1 MGVIRVPFVA
11 LLLVS
16 GLEGAMVSAARHA
29 AAPTIRT
36 RLNRG
41 AARTSLPPAYRP
53 MLARLVRSVGQQ
65 EGSEAAW
72 RVWSAFVFAARHHR
86 RQFRRSGEPY
96 ITHPLSVASLLAE
109 LQLDEA
115 SIMTGLLHDSV
126 EDTSAT
132 LDEVESRFGP
142 EVSTLVDGVTKL
154 TQLELRQEM
163 LRTAAADEEPSL
175 AFPRLT
181 LMADGVVEPSSAQKQ
196 AANLRKL
203 VLAMSADIRVL
214 LVKLTD
220 RLHNMRTLGARDR
233 TPPAPREMP
242 TRHTRH
248 VATRDARARAR
259 APGAVP
265 KADSRRLK
273 AEETLSIFAPLALRV
288 GMSGVASELEALA
301 FAELH
306 PDEAEAIA
314 AAQATTERPNAVIR
328 PRCEHGRS
336 RLQPTPI
343 RPPRGILLPRSRCR
357 PPRRRR

>member
-1 MGVIRVPFVA
+1 MGRRENMRQMGVIRVPFVA
-11 LLLVS
+11 LLLAS
-16 GLEGAMVSAARHA
+16 GLEGAMVPAARHA
-29 AAPTIRT
+29 AAPIIRT

-233 TPPAPREMP
+233 APPAPRG
-242 TRHTRH
+242 
-248 VATRDARARAR
+248 DA
-259 APGAVP
+259 
-265 KADSRRLK
+265 
-273 AEETLSIFAPLALRV
+273 
-288 GMSGVASELEALA
+288 
-301 FAELH
+301 
-306 PDEAEAIA
+306 
-314 AAQATTERPNAVIR
+314 
-328 PRCEHGRS
+328 
-336 RLQPTPI
+336 PTPHT
-343 RPPRGILLPRSRCR
+343 
-357 PPRRRR
+357 PRRHM